1 MSTSTN
7 IHLFLPT
14 CVDFKKSSKNLT
26 GIFYQMDHIWWALSR
41 LKKMLALIF
50 LEKLAILLW
59 QDFLKTLYFKR
70 LKVLLC
76 LIFWKNYFFKSNLW
90 IFYMK
95 VKFWKIL
102 YFERLSL
109 YFESNETHVS
119 FLMILIRGMGK
130 STFLTKT
137 NQTKPGFFF
146 LSELDEIWY
155 AQISSRFPTAC
166 KIWGQSEVI
175 WGQRPKFRASIICR
189 VY

>member
-14 CVDFKKSSKNLT
+14 CIDFKKSSKNLT

-119 FLMILIRGMGK
+119 FLMILIIFKFRSFMLD
-130 STFLTKT
+130 F
-137 NQTKPGFFF
+137 NVFFF
-146 LSELDEIWY
+146 LFLCLVFS
-155 AQISSRFPTAC
+155 Q
-166 KIWGQSEVI
+166 
-175 WGQRPKFRASIICR
+175 
-189 VY
+189 